1 MKKIF
6 FILFFPLFLFS
17 KIQVVTYF
25 PLESH
30 IVKKIAQDEVK
41 IREISNR
48 FIEQYHELPSSE
60 ISKLSNG
67 TVYFHFGLDVENEYL
82 KLLKNKNSQIIDANL
97 SLNIEKI
104 NNNPYIWT
112 DPFLMRD
119 IAKNIYETLSSI
131 DKNNSSFYKTNY
143 ERFLDEIDEAF
154 LKVKQKINSS
164 EVTAVYVFDD
174 YWEYFAKRFRIK
186 TIKKEK
192 KYLNI
197 SEIPELIKF
206 TQKQNITK
214 ILYLSNQDYN
224 NILSI
229 SSNLNIKAI
238 EDDIFQSN
246 WQLNLV
252 NLAQNISK

>member
-6 FILFFPLFLFS
+6 FLMLFPLFLFS

-30 IVKKIAQDEVK
+30 IVKKIAHDEVK

-60 ISKLSNG
+60 ISKLANADI
-67 TVYFHFGLDVENEYL
+67 YFHFGLDVEKEYL
-82 KLLKNKNSQIIDANL
+82 KLLKAKNPNIIDANL
-97 SLNIEKI
+97 SSNIEKI
-104 NNNPYIWT
+104 ESNPYIWT
-112 DPFLMRD
+112 DPFLMRE
-119 IAKNIYETLSSI
+119 IAKNIYDTLVFN
-131 DKNNSSFYKTNY
+131 DKKNSSLYKINY
-143 ERFLDEIDEAF
+143 ERFLDEIDETF
-154 LKVKQKINSS
+154 LKIKQKINSS
-164 EVTAVYVFDD
+164 EITAIYVFDD

-224 NILSI
+224 NILSL

-238 EDDIFQSN
+238 EDDIFQST
-246 WQLNLV
+246 WQLNLI